1 MKIIKFDLDRMVR
14 LIPLS
19 GKTSVSINTTGEV
32 TVAEQVRNSTPRKK
46 PVVIASTRHAV
57 LMASP
62 LGHSRTL
69 KVILPEG
76 RATMGGF
83 FKEIVELFKLV
94 FGK

>member
-1 MKIIKFDLDRMVR
+1 MKQINFRLDRMVR

-19 GKTSVSINTTGEV
+19 GKTSVCINTTGEV
-32 TVAEQVRNSTPRKK
+32 TVAEQVKNSTPRKK
-46 PVVIASTRHAV
+46 NVVIASTRNAV

-62 LGHSRTL
+62 LGHNRTL

-76 RATMGGF
+76 RATMSEF

-94 FGK
+94 FCR